1 MGIKTRESLHRV
13 VHPGPPVSAR
23 VAGGRRLDAG
33 TLLALPRDRRGAEC
47 SILAQPCGQG
57 PALQRDRVI

>member
-1 MGIKTRESLHRV
+1 MGIKTRESLH
-13 VHPGPPVSAR
+13 R

-33 TLLALPRDRRGAEC
+33 TLLALPRGRRGAER